1 MASTRPKVVIVGGG
15 FAGLNAAKKLAHS
28 PVDVT
33 LLDRKNHHLFQPLLY
48 QVATAGLSPA
58 EIAVPIRRV
67 LEKKQNVQVLLGEVT
82 SFDLPNHRVLLDHV
96 SMDFDYLI
104 VATGATHSYFGHDDW
119 AQNAPGLKTIENAL
133 EIRRRILLAF
143 EIAERQAYC
152 SGTHPQ
158 LNFVVIGGGPTGVE
172 LAGTLSEIT
181 RHALAEDFRL
191 VDPRRTRILLVEAG
205 PRLLA
210 AYPEDLSRSAAE
222 QLQKLGV
229 EVRTGTP
236 VTEVAPDQ
244 VRIGEHEIVPA
255 AVILWGAGVRA
266 SSLGRK
272 LGAPVDK
279 AGRVIVNNDCSL
291 PDYPNVFVVGDLASM
306 KMDNGKPV
314 PGVAPAAIQQGK
326 YVAEMIANDLKGRPR
341 KPFHYLDKGSLAT
354 IGRAAAVADFGKI
367 HLSGFIAWLG
377 WLFIHIFFLIGF
389 RNRLIVLFDWAYSYF
404 TMERS
409 ARLITGS
416 TELPSAMAQNQAL
429 AAASQETSED
439 KDVPRSVA

>member
-1 MASTRPKVVIVGGG
+1 MTTRPKVVIVGGG

-33 LLDRKNHHLFQPLLY
+33 LVDRKNHHLFQPLLY

-58 EIAVPIRRV
+58 EIAVPIRQV
-67 LEKKQNVQVLLGEVT
+67 LEKKPNVEVLLGEVKD
-82 SFDLPNHRVLLDHV
+82 FNLADHKVLLDHG
-96 SMDFDYLI
+96 SLEFDYLI
-104 VATGATHSYFGHDDW
+104 VATGATHSYFGHDEW

-143 EIAERQAYC
+143 EIAERQAYS

-172 LAGTLSEIT
+172 LAGTLAEIT
-181 RHALAEDFRL
+181 RHALAEDFRH

-205 PRLLA
+205 HRLLA
-210 AYPEDLSRSAAE
+210 AYPEDLSASAAE

-236 VTEVAPDQ
+236 VTEVAPDH
-244 VRIGEHEIVPA
+244 VRIGDHEIVNA

-272 LGAPVDK
+272 LGAPLDK

-291 PDYPNVFVVGDLASM
+291 PDQPNVFVVGDLAAM
-306 KMDNGKPV
+306 KMENGKPV

-326 YVAEMIANDLKGRPR
+326 YVAEIIAHDLKGRPR
-341 KPFHYLDKGSLAT
+341 RPFHYLDKGSLAT

-389 RNRLIVLFDWAYSYF
+389 RNRVIVLIDWAWSYF

-416 TELPSAMAQNQAL
+416 TELPSATAQNQAL
-429 AAASQETSED
+429 AAASED
-439 KDVPRSVA
+439 KGVPRSVA